1 MSLRSFLLLALMIAV
16 VISAV
21 AVVQTRH
28 QHRTLFVQLSELEQ
42 ERDDLNIE
50 FGRLQLEQATWADPA
65 RIENLALNKL
75 GMKYP
80 SADELRVVNR

>member
-1 MSLRSFLLLALMIAV
+1 MRAFLILALLIAV

-28 QHRTLFVQLSELEQ
+28 QHRQLFVALSDLEQ

-50 FGRLQLEQATWADPA
+50 FGRMQLEQATWADPA

-80 SADELRVVNR
+80 SAEELRVVGQ

>member
-1 MSLRSFLLLALMIAV
+1 MSVRVFVGLALLIAV

-28 QHRTLFVQLSELEQ
+28 QHRQLFVKLSELEK

-50 FGRLQLEQATWADPA
+50 FGRMQLEQATWADPA
-65 RIENLALNKL
+65 RIEGLALNKL

-80 SADELRVVNR
+80 NADELRVVSR

>member
-1 MSLRSFLLLALMIAV
+1 MSLRAFLILALLIAV

-28 QHRTLFVQLSELEQ
+28 QHRQLFVALSDLEQ

-50 FGRLQLEQATWADPA
+50 FGRMQLEQATWADPA

-80 SADELRVVNR
+80 SAEELRVVGQ